1 MTIIKGTFGK
11 SEEPEKPTAQD
22 CLEQFLEQVTLP
34 AIKEE
39 HSTVDAVVIQLDDY
53 GISLGSNLEEA
64 AHIVM
69 LLELA
74 KMSILDRYLGSAEEG
89 FDGTIH

>member
-1 MTIIKGTFGK
+1 MTIIKGKFGK
-11 SEEPEKPTAQD
+11 GEEAEKPTAQD

-34 AIKEE
+34 AMEE
-39 HSTVDAVVIQLDDY
+39 QHSTVDAVVIQLDDY

-64 AHIVM
+64 AHLVM

-74 KMSILDRYLGSAEEG
+74 KMSILERYLGSSEED

>member
-1 MTIIKGTFGK
+1 MTIIKGTFGNNA
-11 SEEPEKPTAQD
+11 EPEKPTAQD

-34 AIKEE
+34 AMEE
-39 HSTVDAVVIQLDDY
+39 KHSTVDAVVVQLDDY
-53 GISLGSNLEEA
+53 GVSLGSNLEEA

-74 KMSILDRYLGSAEEG
+74 KMSILERYLGSAEEG

>member
-1 MTIIKGTFGK
+1 MTIIKGKFGK
-11 SEEPEKPTAQD
+11 DEEAEKPTAQD

-34 AIKEE
+34 AMTEQ

-74 KMSILDRYLGSAEEG
+74 KMSILERYLGSPEED

>member
-1 MTIIKGTFGK
+1 MTIIKGKFGK
-11 SEEPEKPTAQD
+11 DGEVEKPTAQD

-34 AIKEE
+34 AMAEQ

-53 GISLGSNLEEA
+53 GVSVGSNLEEA

-74 KMSILDRYLGSAEEG
+74 KMSILGRYLGSAGEG
-89 FDGTIH
+89 FDGTVH